1 MAEHR
6 GGSKT
11 WGVAEDDVNGSGRG
25 LRLLVFRA
33 IPSETASFNSTNHNK
48 ERTMKK
54 VIVGLMLTTLLAACA
69 SQKPKETP
77 AAEQAQPAAT
87 STEAPASAP
96 AQAAVNP
103 LDDPNSILA
112 KRSTYYPFDVSTVQR
127 DDRALVEAHAAY
139 LKDHPD
145 QKVRLE
151 GNCDERGSAE
161 YNLGLGQ
168 RRADGVKKMFIA
180 GGVHGS
186 QITTVSYGKERPK
199 ATCHEESCWKQNR
212 RTDIVYQR

>member
-1 MAEHR
+1 
-6 GGSKT
+6 
-11 WGVAEDDVNGSGRG
+11 
-25 LRLLVFRA
+25 
-33 IPSETASFNSTNHNK
+33 
-48 ERTMKK
+48 MKK

-77 AAEQAQPAAT
+77 AAEPAQPAPAAT
-87 STEAPASAP
+87 TETTAP
-96 AQAAVNP
+96 AQPAVNP

-112 KRSTYYPFDVSTVQR
+112 KRSTYYPFDVSVVQPE
-127 DDRALVEAHAAY
+127 DRPLVEAHAAY
-139 LKDHPD
+139 LRDHPD

-180 GGVHGS
+180 GGVRPD

-199 ATCHEESCWKQNR
+199 ATCHAESCWKQNR
-212 RTDIVYQR
+212 RTDIVYIR